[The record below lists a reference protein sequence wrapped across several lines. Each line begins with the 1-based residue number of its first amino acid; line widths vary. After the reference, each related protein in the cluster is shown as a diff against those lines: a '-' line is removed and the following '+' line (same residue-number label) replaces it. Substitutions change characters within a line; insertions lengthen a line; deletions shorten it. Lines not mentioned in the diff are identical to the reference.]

1 MTHTPPKT
9 DEEWANL
16 MVVRYAQFAKL
27 SAEEGTNDGSLHS
40 DEITNINIEII
51 HQIRTAERLAT
62 IEECAKVCEND
73 LPIFQEMRGVASI
86 DPIVLE
92 RNEAVRNACD
102 AVRKGLAGDIRALT
116 NQPHGNATGGGNEA

>member
-51 HQIRTAERLAT
+51 HQIRAAERLAT
-62 IEECAKVCEND
+62 IEECAKVCDALEEN
-73 LPIFQEMRGVASI
+73 PHTIGS
-86 DPIVLE
+86 
-92 RNEAVRNACD
+92 
-102 AVRKGLAGDIRALT
+102 GDFNRAYQIGIKHCVSTIRALT
-116 NQPHGNATGGGNEA
+116 NQPHGNATGGGERE